1 MISALFA
8 VVQLVPSLTAM
19 EAMGSQAFLLLP
31 LWCLLGFVFYW
42 RTIKYGMLTEHSGM
56 FTSGTVLF
64 AFLIYTAI
72 MWLGKQL
79 AGKQSVDEIRSA
91 LFGGGFVLLLIIFVG
106 LAVMLY
112 IQRLVRIKHEASER
126 EWIRAVE
133 GSLAKS
139 RFLFNM
145 SHDIRTPMNAILGYT
160 NLALKEPTS
169 DT

>member
-1 MISALFA
+1 MVISIVLAFLGRNTLNWFVDLTSFGAIVGFGYTCAAAWKIAKAEGNKKQAVLSVVGTVISALFA

-19 EAMGSQAFLLLP
+19 EAMGSQAFLLLS

-56 FTSGTVLF
+56 STSGTVLF

-91 LFGGGFVLLLIIFVG
+91 LFGGG
-106 LAVMLY
+106 
-112 IQRLVRIKHEASER
+112 
-126 EWIRAVE
+126 
-133 GSLAKS
+133 
-139 RFLFNM
+139 LF
-145 SHDIRTPMNAILGYT
+145 SC
-160 NLALKEPTS
+160 
-169 DT
+169 